1 MVDSTRETLEGE
13 KSFSSSLFKNLIW
26 RIDDVAKFLQ
36 VSKGHLYN
44 LVSRGELPYR
54 KKGRLLFFLPAEIQ
68 LWVEEGEL

>member
-13 KSFSSSLFKNLIW
+13 KSFSSSLFKILIW

-44 LVSRGELPYR
+44 LVSRGELPHR
-54 KKGRLLFFLPAEIQ
+54 KKGGLLFFLPTEIQ
-68 LWVEEGEL
+68 TWVEEGEV